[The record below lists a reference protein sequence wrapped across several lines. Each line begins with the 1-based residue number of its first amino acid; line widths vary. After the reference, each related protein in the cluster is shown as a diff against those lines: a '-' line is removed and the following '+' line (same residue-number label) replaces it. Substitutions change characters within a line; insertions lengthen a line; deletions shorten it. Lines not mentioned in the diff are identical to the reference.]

1 MAGQIII
8 SNIKTDSD
16 NAFSILANT
25 GAVLFSANLASGITT
40 GIADN
45 SITNAKLAGSIT
57 GDKIATGQITGNLL
71 TANCVSGNNI
81 VSGLALTGNVS
92 VTGNVTVGSGTAAN
106 PAISVVGDTD
116 TGIYFP
122 SANTIGFTKGGTEA
136 MRIVQGVDA
145 LGKGVLL
152 INGTDQSQSP
162 MVQITGSAADYNL
175 LTIKQTLTTYSTG
188 TRLVMFLNSSDA
200 IAGVISH
207 SGVTS
212 VTYGTSSDERLKENI
227 VDAPNALD
235 KVMDIKVRSYDW
247 KEDSSHVEYGLVAQ
261 EVNQVY
267 GEPIGVGGDN
277 VKSDPWN
284 IEYGRLTPILLKAI
298 QEQQS
303 IITDL
308 KARIE
313 ALEAQ

>member
-1 MAGQIII
+1 MSSTITALTSGGGLAMAGDTSGQLEL
-8 SNIKTDSD
+8 KTNNGTTAVTIDTSQRA
-16 NAFSILANT
+16 AFVA
-25 GAVLFSANLASGITT
+25 
-40 GIADN
+40 
-45 SITNAKLAGSIT
+45 
-57 GDKIATGQITGNLL
+57 
-71 TANCVSGNNI
+71 
-81 VSGLALTGNVS
+81 
-92 VTGNVTVGSGTAAN
+92 GTAAL
-106 PAISVVGDTD
+106 PAITTTGDTD

-122 SANTIGFTKGGTEA
+122 SANIIGFTKGGIEA

-145 LGKGVLL
+145 GSRGVLL

-175 LTIKQTLTTYSTG
+175 LTIKQTLTTYSSG
-188 TRLVMFLNSSDA
+188 ARLVMFLNSSDA

-212 VTYGTSSDERLKENI
+212 VTYGTSSDQRLKENI

-235 KVMDIKVRSYDW
+235 KVMDIKVRSYNW

-267 GEPIGVGGDN
+267 GEPIGVGGED

-298 QEQQS
+298 QE
-303 IITDL
+303 L
-308 KARIE
+308 KAQVDAQAAEIQ
-313 ALEAQ
+313 ALKAENT